1 LSELRQVLIR
11 AEQATK
17 NKLHTDAGVWI
28 EQLTSAAPKPEG
40 EGTPGMAPGLS
51 PGPRV
56 MSGAES
62 AAQEAFN
69 KRYGLEGGRR
79 GPAAPPAA
87 AEPAPASPAADG
99 STPSATPGRRKPT
112 GDTNEIAT
120 ITLTFRA
127 VSLRNVSG
135 QADADK
141 GIAYTVLQE
150 LQSSP
155 LFDSDPQET
164 RTEGDVSNDEPTG
177 TFTFSLIA
185 RLKRP
190 LKL

>member
-1 LSELRQVLIR
+1 M
-11 AEQATK
+11 
-17 NKLHTDAGVWI
+17 
-28 EQLTSAAPKPEG
+28 
-40 EGTPGMAPGLS
+40 PGMRGAPGGD
-51 PGPRV
+51 P
-56 MSGAES
+56 
-62 AAQEAFN
+62 AAQAAFN
-69 KRYGLEGGRR
+69 KRYGLEMR
-79 GPAAPPAA
+79 GVPAAPPPQ
-87 AEPAPASPAADG
+87 AEPAPADG
-99 STPSATPGRRKPT
+99 SAPGGTPGRKKSK

-120 ITLTFRA
+120 LTITFRA

-150 LQSSP
+150 LQNSSF
-155 LFDSDPQET
+155 FDPDPQET
-164 RTEGDVSNDEPTG
+164 RTDSDVTNDENTG